1 MANIILPP
9 DWAIPERDA
18 TSEALHE
25 QWVTRRFSLK
35 LFGLGAFLAA
45 GYLSGCSVSVD
56 EEDFEKNPKNFDFS
70 ETDQAVY
77 PATQNSSFTLDRPLT
92 AERIA
97 ARYNN
102 FYEFSEAKDDI
113 WRRVRRFKVRPW
125 TLEVSGLVK
134 KPKVWDVD
142 QLLHIMPLEERLYRL
157 RCVEAWAMAVPW
169 TGFPLQAL
177 IKQAE
182 PLSSARFIRLTSFHS
197 PAVAMGQRGYGPWPY
212 TEGLSIEE
220 AMNELV
226 MLVTG
231 IYGHPLPKQHGAP
244 IRLIVPWKYGFKS
257 IKSIVSMEF
266 VAECPAT
273 FWNVMIPHEYGFIAN
288 VNPDV
293 PHPRWSQRTERMIGT
308 DQRMPTFYLNGY
320 EKLADGLYA

>member
-1 MANIILPP
+1 MANIILSPV
-9 DWAIPERDA
+9 WAIPERDA
-18 TSEALHE
+18 TSEAMYD

-35 LFGLGAFLAA
+35 LFGIGALLAA
-45 GYLSGCSVSVD
+45 GYLSGCSVSLD

-77 PATQNSSFTLDRPLT
+77 PATQNPSFTLNRPLT
-92 AERIA
+92 DERIA

-134 KPKVWDVD
+134 KPRVWDVD
-142 QLLHIMPLEERLYRL
+142 QLLRTMPLEERLYRL

-169 TGFPLQAL
+169 TGFPLRTL
-177 IKQAE
+177 IEQVE
-182 PLSSARFIRLTSFHS
+182 PLSSARFVRFTSFHS

-212 TEGLSIEE
+212 TEGLTIEE
-220 AMNELV
+220 AMNELA

-244 IRLIVPWKYGFKS
+244 IRLVVPWKYGFKS

-266 VAECPAT
+266 LAERPAT
-273 FWNVMIPHEYGFIAN
+273 FWNVMVPHEYGFIAN
-288 VNPDV
+288 VNPDI
-293 PHPRWSQRTERMIGT
+293 PHPRWSQQSEKMIGT
-308 DQRMPTFYLNGY
+308 DQRLPTRYLNGY
-320 EKLADGLYA
+320 EKWVGELYT